1 MDALNFSRLM
11 SDDTDFIPLVTNEE
25 DNNLPEADVPE
36 VVGILPLRNTVLF
49 PGVVSPVTAGRDKSI
64 KLIQDAQKGKKIFGV
79 MAQRNPDTQDPEADD
94 LHEVGT
100 LVQMVRMFRMPDGN
114 ITAILQGKR
123 RFRIVETVGVK
134 PYLKAKIELLD
145 DVRYTQKDKE
155 FKALMSSIKELALQ
169 IIQESPNIPSEAQSA
184 VKNIK
189 SDTFL
194 LHFIASN
201 MAGIEVKEKQE
212 LLQEPDLKARAHGV
226 FKYLTSEQQMLEVKN
241 EIANKVRQDFD
252 QQQREYFLHQQMKT
266 IQEELGGVSQEAEI
280 ENLRQRGAKVDWTVD
295 VAAHFDKELLRLQR
309 MNPQVPDFSIQRSY
323 LEPMLDLPW
332 NKTAKKNIDLK
343 RAARILDRDHF
354 GLEKVRSEFWS
365 TWRSS
370 SSRATSAVPFSV
382 CTGLPAWAKPP
393 WARAWQRPWAVP
405 TCA

>member
-1 MDALNFSRLM
+1 MHFSRLL

-49 PGVVSPVTAGRDKSI
+49 PGVVSPITAGRDKSI

-79 MAQRNPDTQDPEADD
+79 MAQRNPDTQEPEADD
-94 LHEVGT
+94 LYEVGT

-145 DVRYTQKDKE
+145 DVKYDQKDKE
-155 FKALMSSIKELALQ
+155 FKALMAAIKEMALQ
-169 IIQESPNIPSEAQSA
+169 IIQESPNIPSEAQIA
-184 VKNIK
+184 VKNIE

-201 MAGIEVKEKQE
+201 MAGIEVKEKQA
-212 LLQEPDLKARAHGV
+212 LLEEADLKARAHGV
-226 FKYLTSEQQMLEVKN
+226 YKHLNQEQQMLEVKN

-280 ENLRQRGAKVDWTVD
+280 ENLRQRAAKVDWTPE
-295 VAAHFDKELLRLQR
+295 VASHFEKELVRLQR

-323 LEPMLDLPW
+323 LELMLDLPW
-332 NKTAKKNIDLK
+332 NKTAKKTIDLK

-354 GLEKVRSEFWS
+354 GLEKVKERILEHLAVLKLKGDLRSPIICLYGPPGWE
-365 TWRSS
+365 
-370 SSRATSAVPFSV
+370 
-382 CTGLPAWAKPP
+382 KPP
-393 WARAWQRPWAVP
+393 WAKAWPRPWAVR
-405 TCA
+405 TFG

>member
-25 DNNLPEADVPE
+25 DNNLPVADVPE

-94 LHEVGT
+94 LYEVGT

-201 MAGIEVKEKQE
+201 MAGIEVKDKQE
-212 LLQEPDLKARAHGV
+212 LLQEPVL
-226 FKYLTSEQQMLEVKN
+226 
-241 EIANKVRQDFD
+241 
-252 QQQREYFLHQQMKT
+252 
-266 IQEELGGVSQEAEI
+266 
-280 ENLRQRGAKVDWTVD
+280 
-295 VAAHFDKELLRLQR
+295 
-309 MNPQVPDFSIQRSY
+309 
-323 LEPMLDLPW
+323 
-332 NKTAKKNIDLK
+332 
-343 RAARILDRDHF
+343 
-354 GLEKVRSEFWS
+354 
-365 TWRSS
+365 
-370 SSRATSAVPFSV
+370 
-382 CTGLPAWAKPP
+382 
-393 WARAWQRPWAVP
+393 
-405 TCA
+405 